1 MTAYKIAVLS
11 NANSPH
17 TIKIANSLIENNVN
31 VIVISQKD
39 HRDTQHLLKCKT
51 IYLKH
56 GGNLGYYLNKYHL
69 KSILKEENIT
79 VLNAHYASGYG
90 TLCRKSGFHPSII
103 SVWGSDV
110 FEFPYQN
117 KAKNKII
124 KKNLRYADCIFSTSE
139 CMVDEVKKLFGREDC
154 IVTPFGVNISEFK
167 PMKTAVRTEIF
178 TIGFLKGT
186 DETYGIDILLESISI
201 LKSEG
206 VISKENF
213 LLKICGGE
221 SRLEQINEKIFSLG
235 IKEMIQIDGVLPHN
249 EMAEYINSCDIICVP
264 SLHESFGVV
273 AIEAM
278 ACGKPVIASDAP
290 GLRDV
295 IINEK
300 TGLIVPRGKPKELAE
315 SIKIFLNN
323 KEYITNMGIYARE
336 HVETNYDIN
345 ENIKRFIAGYKSVKK
360 Y

>member
-1 MTAYKIAVLS
+1 M
-11 NANSPH
+11 
-17 TIKIANSLIENNVN
+17 
-31 VIVISQKD
+31 
-39 HRDTQHLLKCKT
+39 
-51 IYLKH
+51 
-56 GGNLGYYLNKYHL
+56 
-69 KSILKEENIT
+69 
-79 VLNAHYASGYG
+79 
-90 TLCRKSGFHPSII
+90 
-103 SVWGSDV
+103 
-110 FEFPYQN
+110 
-117 KAKNKII
+117 
-124 KKNLRYADCIFSTSE
+124 
-139 CMVDEVKKLFGREDC
+139 
-154 IVTPFGVNISEFK
+154 
-167 PMKTAVRTEIF
+167 
-178 TIGFLKGT
+178 
-186 DETYGIDILLESISI
+186 
-201 LKSEG
+201 KSEG